1 MADLED
7 KLNDLES
14 FQERLERL
22 TRQRVD
28 SEQDLLD
35 TLRDNS
41 NILADQTKSLNFQI
55 REKNKLK
62 SISRELVKIAESS
75 YSTLQNELG
84 LEKTKQT
91 LYKNQQQV
99 TKDINLLEQ
108 LKGKI
113 LLDNKE
119 LQADINQEIENQ
131 IKSAK
136 ELSLQLETIER
147 LSDSVSKNFGVK
159 TFGALSDITKAIP
172 GLRKF
177 SSPFEDAANASR
189 QQASL
194 NAQNNEI
201 LKTGKGLTQDKVKE
215 LGLENKFL
223 DKNGKILAGTSAV
236 ARAQALNLKAGPSA
250 FKTGLKTLGPALK
263 KALGPVYL
271 ISELIQGIMQAD
283 KEVTELQ
290 KSMALTQMEAMGF
303 RTELALAAADTGNI
317 NVTTEKLLK
326 NFNALNQQFGFITNF
341 SAETLATMTRLTD
354 VIKISSESAGNLAAA
369 SLLTGKSFDE
379 NKNDILATSY
389 ELQRQSGVQFDLRQI
404 LEETGKV
411 TGTVRANLGANPALI
426 AEAVTEAK
434 LFGGTLKD
442 VAGAAEALVG
452 FQSSI
457 RAELEA
463 ELLTGRQLNLERAR
477 MAALTG
483 DQATLARELKE
494 QAGGFEDFTKMN
506 VIQQQALA
514 KSLGMQS
521 DQLADILFQQ
531 EIQGKSARELRVA
544 GREEL
549 AQRLEAQTA
558 ADKFNATVDKL
569 KGLFSDVGT
578 AFLPVLK
585 VLGAAASLV
594 GLIVG
599 LVGDL
604 LAMLGGDFDFSGTKA
619 GVEGIVNS
627 LFGANIDLGNDMIS
641 PGYGKRTLLGPEGA
655 IALNNED
662 TIVAGTD
669 LLPTTKPAPT
679 TTQTTTV
686 SPNMVVLEQKM
697 DKLIAVVENAL
708 IPAVKQD
715 KIFALD
721 GKQFAVATAVSRS

>member
-1 MADLED
+1 MADLGDNINKANQEAETLNE
-7 KLNDLES
+7 KLNKSRELFNELIFSSRDFSNEV
-14 FQERLERL
+14 
-22 TRQRVD
+22 RQAAKEVFNNNVQA
-28 SEQDLLD
+28 SK
-35 TLRDNS
+35 TVS
-41 NILADQTKSLNFQI
+41 AF
-55 REKNKLK
+55 K
-62 SISRELVKIAESS
+62 SISKQIES
-75 YSTLQNELG
+75 
-84 LEKTKQT
+84 QT
-91 LYKNQQQV
+91 LLLDKVVIGQSS
-99 TKDINLLEQ
+99 LLEVQKEQIKLSEAEAQ
-108 LKGKI
+108 LK
-113 LLDNKE
+113 
-119 LQADINQEIENQ
+119 
-131 IKSAK
+131 
-136 ELSLQLETIER
+136 LEA
-147 LSDSVSKNFGVK
+147 SQ
-159 TFGALSDITKAIP
+159 ALSTILGDEIASQENITKALSEQNGIYNLIGNELENLTDDQVKLLNFYDEQIINLTDIKKLSNETADSAKKIDGAF
-172 GLRKF
+172 GLLGGSAETVEGVLKKIGG
-177 SSPFEDAANASR
+177 SKLSETLGLSDAISETKKYAANLTKGGTEA
-189 QQASL
+189 AGL
-194 NAQNNEI
+194 GGKFKVATNFVGHLGKNL
-201 LKTGKGLTQDKVKE
+201 LK
-215 LGLENKFL
+215 
-223 DKNGKILAGTSAV
+223 S
-236 ARAQALNLKAGPSA
+236 
-250 FKTGLKTLGPALK
+250 
-263 KALGPVYL
+263 LGPVYL

-290 KSMALTQMEAMGF
+290 KSMALSQTEAMGF

-354 VIKISSESAGNLAAA
+354 VVKIGSESAGNLAAA
-369 SLLTGKSFDE
+369 SSLTGKSFDE
-379 NKNDILATSY
+379 NYKDILATSY
-389 ELQRQSGVQFDLRQI
+389 ELQRQSGVQFDLGQI

-463 ELLTGRQLNLERAR
+463 ELLTGKQLNLERAR

-531 EIQGKSARELRVA
+531 EIQGKSARELRA
-544 GREEL
+544 LGKEDL
-549 AQRLEAQTA
+549 AQRVETQNA
-558 ADKFNATVDKL
+558 AEKFNATIDKL

-599 LVGDL
+599 LVVDL

-619 GVEGIVNS
+619 GFAGIVNS
-627 LFGANIDLGNDMIS
+627 FKPGTIDIGDGNLPSSSGPYTITSRSGQRFNTDPSDNI
-641 PGYGKRTLLGPEGA
+641 
-655 IALNNED
+655 
-662 TIVAGTD
+662 
-669 LLPTTKPAPT
+669 
-679 TTQTTTV
+679 QV
-686 SPNMVVLEQKM
+686 SPNPGGLSPDMSVIERKLDQ
-697 DKLIAVVENAL
+697 LIAVVRE
-708 IPAVKQD
+708 D